1 MKKCE
6 KCGAVIPDEAKFCP
20 ECGAINEIIREKQQ
34 ETIDYYFVFDCDNS
48 RNGIRSK

>member
-20 ECGAINEIIREKQQ
+20 ECGAINQGIKTTKPSKKSNKKQL
-34 ETIDYYFVFDCDNS
+34 N
-48 RNGIRSK
+48 